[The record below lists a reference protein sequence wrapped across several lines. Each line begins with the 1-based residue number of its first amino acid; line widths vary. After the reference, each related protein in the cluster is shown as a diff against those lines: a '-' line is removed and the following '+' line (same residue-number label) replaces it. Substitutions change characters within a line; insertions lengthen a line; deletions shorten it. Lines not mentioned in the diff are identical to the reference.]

1 MAAPVSYLTITELSA
16 RSGAAPSALRYYEEL
31 GLISAERTP
40 GNQRRYPRYVLRRI
54 AFIRAGRQLGL
65 SLREIGAALALLPA
79 GRAPTKAQWSRAA
92 RAWQARI
99 DARVGELQRMSATLD
114 GCIGCGCL
122 SLRTCALYN
131 PQDTAAE
138 RGVGARWLLGDEPP
152 AGRSRRAELL
162 DDEHDDE
169 GDEGDDDGRDG
180 RPRPLPGEDGGG
192 DADLAG
198 LLAAAG

>member
-92 RAWQARI
+92 QAWQARI
-99 DARVGELQRMSATLD
+99 DARVGELQRMSATHGRLHW
-114 GCIGCGCL
+114 
-122 SLRTCALYN
+122 LRL
-131 PQDTAAE
+131 PVAAHL
-138 RGVGARWLLGDEPP
+138 RPVQP
-152 AGRSRRAELL
+152 AGHRGRAWRR
-162 DDEHDDE
+162 
-169 GDEGDDDGRDG
+169 
-180 RPRPLPGEDGGG
+180 PPLAPG
-192 DADLAG
+192 
-198 LLAAAG
+198 